1 MSHRKTLPSNKGYTL
16 IELIVALAIFSSML
30 LLGSLALDQTLR
42 EYRLLSERGFGFWQ
56 YAKVIWLDK
65 SVASMTD
72 YFVKTK
78 DHRWFPYFLGNPQG
92 FSYVS
97 TAPFAN
103 DSPVVVWVVKE
114 KNDKN
119 KFDLVYYELPV
130 LTKTYREL
138 EDDFVFKNY
147 KKGNSFVVLSDLEDV
162 DFQYYRFDL
171 VKRKFEWVSEHDA
184 RLKKVLPSAIL
195 ITYKDRDGEKKLFLK
210 VNINSMFKN
219 IYDEIFP
226 DVELSL

>member
-56 YAKVIWLDK
+56 YSKVIWLDK

-78 DHRWFPYFLGNPQG
+78 DHLWFPYFLGNPQG

-162 DFQYYRFDL
+162 EFQYYRFDF